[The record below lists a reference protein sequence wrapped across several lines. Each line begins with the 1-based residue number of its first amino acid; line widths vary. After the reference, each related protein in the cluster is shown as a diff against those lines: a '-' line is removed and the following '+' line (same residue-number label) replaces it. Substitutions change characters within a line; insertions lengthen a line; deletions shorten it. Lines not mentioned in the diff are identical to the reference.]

1 MFYSGNDNYMQDLY
15 FYNQMP
21 NQNTYNSMMAGM
33 NNNGNIS
40 NTMMNNGMYMN
51 QVQNPNMYMQNT
63 NQPTNINSLYPSSY
77 RILMPVVSRVVSNSN
92 YQFLNEDVLDNMV
105 DTVYNITEGQINYEN
120 ESEQVTTRERNT
132 NAQTNTTSVSQTNQN
147 NNNTT
152 NVTNSTTRVNSNT
165 TQTSNNNSTNNSN
178 DDLLR
183 DLIKILIIR
192 EIISR
197 RQFQNSNMSN
207 NVNMYNMNTMN
218 NPNMN
223 PYCNM

>member
-21 NQNTYNSMMAGM
+21 NQNTYNPMGM
-33 NNNGNIS
+33 NNNGNIP

-51 QVQNPNMYMQNT
+51 QGQNPNMYMQNS
-63 NQPTNINSLYPSSY
+63 NQPANINTLYPSSY

-120 ESEQVTTRERNT
+120 ENDQVTTRERTSNT
-132 NAQTNTTSVSQTNQN
+132 QTNSTSVSQTNQN
-147 NNNTT
+147 SSNSNTT
-152 NVTNSTTRVNSNT
+152 NVTNSTTRVNNNT
-165 TQTSNNNSTNNSN
+165 TQTSNNNSTNTSN
-178 DDLLR
+178 DNLLR

-197 RQFQNSNMSN
+197 RQFPKSNMSN

>member
-21 NQNTYNSMMAGM
+21 NQNTYNSMVAGM
-33 NNNGNIS
+33 NNNGNIP

-77 RILMPVVSRVVSNSN
+77 RILMPVVSRVVSNNNS
-92 YQFLNEDVLDNMV
+92 QFFNEDVLNNMV

-120 ESEQVTTRERNT
+120 ENDQVTTRERTSNT
-132 NAQTNTTSVSQTNQN
+132 QTNSTSVSQTNQSN
-147 NNNTT
+147 SNSNTT
-152 NVTNSTTRVNSNT
+152 NVTNSSTRVNNT
-165 TQTSNNNSTNNSN
+165 NQTTNTSTNNSN
-178 DDLLR
+178 DNLLR